1 MNPAP
6 SKYSMYHVYLLKSLK
21 SNSLYIGYT
30 TGLKKK
36 IEPRTFKVF
45 NRKKV
50 RDEPRP
56 TVERD
61 EQKEGAG

>member
-6 SKYSMYHVYLLKSLK
+6 SQYSMYHVYLLKSRK
-21 SNSLYIGYT
+21 SNSLYNGYT
-30 TGLKKK
+30 TGLKK

-50 RDEPRP
+50 RDE
-56 TVERD
+56 
-61 EQKEGAG
+61 QKEGAG